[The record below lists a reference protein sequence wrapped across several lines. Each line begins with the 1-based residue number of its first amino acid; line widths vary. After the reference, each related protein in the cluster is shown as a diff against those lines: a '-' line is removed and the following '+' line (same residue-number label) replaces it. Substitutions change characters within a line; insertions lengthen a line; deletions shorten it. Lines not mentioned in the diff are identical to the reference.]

1 MYILLTESP
10 SGTKVMLDASDVKSA
25 FVSRKKGDNGAT
37 GVAIYSD
44 DTVVWI
50 VQESVEDVMNAC
62 IEASKVTVEMSPPN
76 SQTG

>member
-10 SGTKVMLDASDVKSA
+10 SGNKVMLDASDVKAA

-37 GVAIYSD
+37 GVAVYSD

-50 VQESVEDVMNAC
+50 VSETVEDVMAKC
-62 IEASKVTVEMSPPN
+62 IEANKVTVEMTPSE
-76 SQTG
+76 QGTA